1 MRPIQLVYF
10 AVGAMI
16 ISSCFVAEGQ
26 PMDLIGK
33 VVDRANLTGMNLS
46 HLDLGG
52 AHLNQSDLQGSNL
65 NYSNLNGTYLRFAC

>member
-1 MRPIQLVYF
+1 MKPIQLVHF

-16 ISSCFVAEGQ
+16 ITSCLVAEGL
-26 PMDLIGK
+26 PMDFMGT

-52 AHLNQSDLQGSNL
+52 AHLNQSDIRGSN
-65 NYSNLNGTYLRFAC
+65 